1 MSYISVH
8 DLSKS
13 FTVRKKR
20 EKGHLLREK
29 TQIQALQNISFDIML
44 LTSFLCLLF
53 FHVEH
58 PSMPQF

>member
-29 TQIQALQNISFDIML
+29 TQIQALQNISFDIEKGEL
-44 LTSFLCLLF
+44 
-53 FHVEH
+53 V
-58 PSMPQF
+58 